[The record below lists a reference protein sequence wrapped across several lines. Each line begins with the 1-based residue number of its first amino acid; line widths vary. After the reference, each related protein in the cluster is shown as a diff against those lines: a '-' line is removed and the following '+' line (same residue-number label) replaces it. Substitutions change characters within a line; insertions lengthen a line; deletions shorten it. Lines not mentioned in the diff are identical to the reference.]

1 MRIWAFAVR
10 RWQFTLL
17 LFGLLIA
24 VGYSTLQNIPRS
36 EDPEFH
42 APVPTV
48 IVAYPGADP
57 IDIERLIVDP
67 IEDAI
72 SELDDIKRMDS
83 RSLDGVG
90 VIQIEFHWDQD
101 ADEKYDEVVREVNR
115 IRSALPPDIASPRGA
130 QGRLRAR
137 QHRAA
142 RAGESRCEL
151 SRAGGARRVAERRH
165 RDGAGRAQQPY
176 LGVPGTGSPYRGRP
190 RAHGSLRA

>member
-1 MRIWAFAVR
+1 MRIWAFAVK

-17 LFGLLIA
+17 LFALLIA

-48 IVAYPGADP
+48 IVTYPGADP

-115 IRSALPPDIASPRGA
+115 IRARCRRTSQVSRC
-130 QGRLRAR
+130 AR
-137 QHRAA
+137 QAPA
-142 RAGESRCEL
+142 W
-151 SRAGGARRVAERRH
+151 
-165 RDGAGRAQQPY
+165 
-176 LGVPGTGSPYRGRP
+176 
-190 RAHGSLRA
+190 